1 MLKQYL
7 ENKGEGLLY
16 ACISIVTN
24 LFIGSFKIQAWGIN
38 ISTILNLAF

>member
-16 ACISIVTN
+16 MHVFLVTN